1 MVFKQKTAYE
11 IGVRLVGSE
20 MCIRDSMGEPSVG
33 GGINQTPA
41 DQGVFG
47 HPVQLMAPQQQ
58 EVFAPAPVQ
67 QPQGMIPPS
76 IPQAGVRPGMP
87 QMVSC

>member
-1 MVFKQKTAYE
+1 MLPAANDLTQQFPAQDTIPA
-11 IGVRLVGSE
+11 L
-20 MCIRDSMGEPSVG
+20 MGEPSVG